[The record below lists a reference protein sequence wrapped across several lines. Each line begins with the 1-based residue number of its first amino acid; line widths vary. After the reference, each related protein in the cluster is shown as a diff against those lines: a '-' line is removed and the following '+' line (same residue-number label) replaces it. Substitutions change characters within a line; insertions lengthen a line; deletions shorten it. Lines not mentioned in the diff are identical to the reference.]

1 MLVKFNYLSQALMKQ
16 TNVTMTL
23 PSQELFDGIKGKA
36 ESYVPGTKFQTLY
49 LYHGGTGDD
58 SDYVNFSNI
67 VRYANDHKMAVVMTC
82 GGNLFVCLLHDG

>member
-1 MLVKFNYLSQALMKQ
+1 M
-16 TNVTMTL
+16 
-23 PSQELFDGIKGKA
+23 
-36 ESYVPGTKFQTLY
+36 PGTKFQTLY